1 MLNKLLKKYVD
12 DIPSLDGGLIDADY
26 LEMSDVNMDEPKLFL
41 YQSGY
46 LTIKAVK
53 GDCYL
58 LGYPNREVKKAM
70 YEMVLPMM
78 TDKPSSEVTTL
89 VQKLKMNLAM
99 GNVDDAMLCLKGL
112 VAGR

>member
-1 MLNKLLKKYVD
+1 
-12 DIPSLDGGLIDADY
+12 
-26 LEMSDVNMDEPKLFL
+26 MDEPKLFL

-70 YEMVLPMM
+70 YEMVLPMRQ
-78 TDKPSSEVTTL
+78 TSL
-89 VQKLKMNLAM
+89 LLK
-99 GNVDDAMLCLKGL
+99 
-112 VAGR
+112 